1 MSTKDLSK
9 YQAVIL
15 CGGQGTRIR
24 AVAEDRPKPMVEIGG
39 RPILWHIMKIYSHY
53 GIRRFVLCLGHQG
66 EKIVDFFENY
76 HAYNCDF
83 SMQVGAPAAR
93 ASHADPVRRADGDV
107 DDWDITFAHTG
118 ADTMTGGRIKRIE
131 RYIDQDHFFCTYGD
145 GVSDV
150 DIPGVFAH
158 HMAAGNTATLVGV
171 HLPTTFGI
179 VESEESTGRITSFRE
194 KPVLPGYI
202 NGGFF
207 CFSRGIFEQIEDD
220 ATVLENRPFRS
231 LVETGRI
238 GMVRHSGFW
247 HAMDHYKD
255 YTTLNDLWRQG
266 QAPWK
271 VW

>member
-1 MSTKDLSK
+1 VSQPDLSK

-24 AVAEDRPKPMVEIGG
+24 AVAEDRPKPMVEVGG

-66 EKIVDFFENY
+66 DKIVQFFENY
-76 HAYNCDF
+76 QAYNHDF
-83 SMQVGAPAAR
+83 TMQVGSPAAR
-93 ASHADPVRRADGDV
+93 ASHVDLVKGTDSDV
-107 DDWDITFAHTG
+107 DDWEITFAHTG

-131 RYIDQDHFFCTYGD
+131 RYIDQDHFFATYGD

-150 DIPGVFAH
+150 DIPGVFAKH
-158 HMAAGNTATLVGV
+158 VSAGNVATMVGV

-179 VESEESTGRITSFRE
+179 VESDDDGRITSFRE
-194 KPVLPGYI
+194 KPVLPGFI

-207 CFSRGIFEQIEDD
+207 CFTRGIFEQIEDD
-220 ATVLENRPFRS
+220 ATVLENRPFKA
-231 LVETGRI
+231 LVQTGRI
-238 GMVRHSGFW
+238 GMVQHTGFW

-255 YTTLNDLWRQG
+255 YTTLNDLWKQG
-266 QAPWK
+266 AAPWK